1 MGLAELKADCAV
13 HRERILRMDFAKLGD
28 AGKVIQTELAENV
41 WPWLDGLI
49 DSLREEVLEEVAD
62 LGEAIDEII
71 EREDSALHPELAAMI
86 LGVFEAGKLIC
97 LETEKLLATSDD
109 EVGKKRVGEMLMAY
123 RQGVAIVSERVAEVT
138 LDEEEEKPKDE
149 QAAEGEAE
157 EVAAEVDAAVDAAAI
172 AEAADGAPEDELD
185 AIEAELDASE
195 GGD

>member
-1 MGLAELKADCAV
+1 
-13 HRERILRMDFAKLGD
+13 
-28 AGKVIQTELAENV
+28 
-41 WPWLDGLI
+41 
-49 DSLREEVLEEVAD
+49 
-62 LGEAIDEII
+62 
-71 EREDSALHPELAAMI
+71 MI